1 MIIRQKEPVNLETPM
16 DQVHLFLTPAELFYV
31 RNHFSA
37 PTLEADSY
45 QLRVEGA
52 VRAPF
57 ALTLQQLRNLPA
69 ETRVATLE

>member
-52 VRAPF
+52 VRA
-57 ALTLQQLRNLPA
+57 LLR
-69 ETRVATLE
+69 